1 MSVLDIMDSVMD
13 VVTYALNNKDRIHI
27 DDYDISREG
36 TIVTMVIIAK
46 DEESAEIIKSI
57 IDKLVEKLKGVAK

>member
-1 MSVLDIMDSVMD
+1 MSVLDIMGSVMD
-13 VVTYALNNKDRIHI
+13 VVNYALSNKDKIRI

-46 DEESAEIIKSI
+46 DEESAEMVKSI
-57 IDKLVEKLKGVAK
+57 VDKLVAKLKGVAK